1 MLNGSE
7 AYKSPMAFRTSA
19 NQRIKAVAKQA
30 GRRPNEVQRE
40 FIIQRFLTVLFSEPD
55 RPWVVKGGA
64 SLAVRLP
71 NARHSRDVDLLALG
85 DAGQA
90 VALLR
95 EHTRPHPDDLLAFE
109 VGEPIRGSEQTGAT
123 FKVKVVAYVDT
134 VRWDTFPI
142 DLDCHRGLAGEP
154 DQVTPTPV
162 IEVPGM
168 PAPPMIAVFPIA
180 NQIADKVCAMY
191 EPHVTGPST
200 RYHDLVDLVLILRD
214 QAAPGEEVAAAL
226 VSEEIRRRFQLP
238 GALAAP
244 SPQWVTGYAAEAKN
258 SPLPV
263 EFHQLAN
270 AIDFVG
276 AHLNHLLPGSDR
288 GPRPA
293 PTS

>member
-1 MLNGSE
+1 MAFNGSE
-7 AYKSPMAFRTSA
+7 VYRTPLAFRTSA

-30 GRRPNEVQRE
+30 GRLPGEVQRE
-40 FIIQRFLTVLFSEPD
+40 FIIQRFLTVLFSEPG

-71 NARHSRDVDLLALG
+71 EARHSRDVDLLALG
-85 DAGQA
+85 DADQA

-95 EHTRPHPDDLLAFE
+95 EHTRAHPDDLIAFE
-109 VGEPIRGSEQTGAT
+109 VGEPIQGSQQAGAT

-142 DLDCHRGLAGEP
+142 DLDCHRGLVGEP

-168 PAPPMIAVFPIA
+168 PAPPTISVFPLA

-191 EPHVTGPST
+191 EPHATGPST

-214 QAAPGEEVAAAL
+214 QEFPAEGVAAAL

-238 GALAAP
+238 EFLAAP
-244 SPQWVTGYAAEAKN
+244 GPQWEAGYAAVAKG

-263 EFHQLAN
+263 EFHQLAS
-270 AIDFVG
+270 ALDFVG
-276 AHLNHLLPGSDR
+276 RHLNQLLPR
-288 GPRPA
+288 Q
-293 PTS
+293 